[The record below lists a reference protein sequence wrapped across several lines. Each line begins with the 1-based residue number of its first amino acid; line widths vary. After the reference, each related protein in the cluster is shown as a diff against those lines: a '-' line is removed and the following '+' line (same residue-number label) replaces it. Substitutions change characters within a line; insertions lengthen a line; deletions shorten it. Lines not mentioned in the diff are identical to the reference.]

1 MVTAAAVKNGVVSEE
16 LKVQLSQFESH
27 FQPNNSFILVSLF
40 YQLHIATYELNY
52 EN

>member
-1 MVTAAAVKNGVVSEE
+1 MVTAAAVKNGVISEE

-27 FQPNNSFILVSLF
+27 FQPDNLFILVSLC
-40 YQLHIATYELNY
+40 YIAIRMNRIF